1 MKLTKSKLKRVI
13 KKELSQLL
21 EAEDQWN
28 RRPYWHPE
36 PRDAASS
43 PGSGLTDEGLD
54 ALLLQLKGYV
64 SILEGYAT
72 KGTLTRADSQIIIQ
86 LLAKLGLERS

>member
-1 MKLTKSKLKRVI
+1 MKLTKSKLKHIV

-21 EAEDQWN
+21 ETEDQWN
-28 RRPYWHPE
+28 RRPFWHPGN
-36 PRDAASS
+36 PDSVI
-43 PGSGLTDEGLD
+43 TDEGLK

-86 LLAKLGLERS
+86 LLAKLEPKKEPSL